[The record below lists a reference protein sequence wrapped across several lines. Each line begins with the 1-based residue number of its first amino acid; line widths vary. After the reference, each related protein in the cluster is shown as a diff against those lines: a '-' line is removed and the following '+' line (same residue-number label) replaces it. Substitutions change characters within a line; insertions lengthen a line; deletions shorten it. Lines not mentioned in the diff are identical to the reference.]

1 MPQRPLKIAL
11 ISDIHH
17 GPDLGSKK
25 GTAAKRL
32 FARFQ
37 RWVSGSGVGVVVDL
51 GDRITDQGP
60 ELDRKRLSE
69 VAEWFKKIRLPRYHL
84 AGNHDIDCLS
94 LSENEALLGEPL
106 YSRSVIVQGWRLL
119 FWAVDSRLSVE
130 TGLNAKPSEL
140 AWLRT
145 ELKKKRIP
153 TIIFTHIP
161 LGNGSYTGN
170 FYFEKAVPH
179 LAGYPPDQ
187 GEKIREIIE
196 RSETVVM
203 CINGHAH
210 WNAYQ
215 CIDGI
220 HYVTV
225 PALTELF
232 PSFPQPTTAWSMLDL
247 KKDKARLEVFGNLP
261 IVYEFTFKNPA
272 KHWANIHKSYA
283 PKGVRPR

>member
-1 MPQRPLKIAL
+1 MPQKPLTLAL

-17 GPDLGSKK
+17 GPDIGSKK

-32 FARFQ
+32 FMKFQ
-37 RWVSGSGVGVVVDL
+37 RWLASSGAELLVDL
-51 GDRITDQGP
+51 GDRITDEGP

-69 VAEWFKKIRLPRYHL
+69 VAEWFKKIRQPCHHM

-94 LSENEALLGEPL
+94 LSENEALLGQPL
-106 YSRSVIVQGWRLL
+106 YSRSVIVNGWRLI

-130 TGLNAKPSEL
+130 SGLSAKQSEIS
-140 AWLRT
+140 WLRN
-145 ELKKKRIP
+145 ELKKKKIP
-153 TIIFTHIP
+153 TIIFTHVP
-161 LGNGSYTGN
+161 LSNGSYTGN

-179 LAGYPPDQ
+179 LAGYPPEQ

-203 CINGHAH
+203 CINGHTH

-220 HYVTV
+220 HYITV

-232 PSFPQPTTAWSMLDL
+232 PTFPEPTTAWSLLEL
-247 KKDKARLEVFGNLP
+247 KRGAARLEVFGNLP
-261 IVYEFTFKNPA
+261 IVYELTFKRPD

-283 PKGVRPR
+283 PKGLRPR